1 MQSTDRLI
9 EYGLNLFRRS
19 REPFAVKVLGEQ
31 VYAITSP
38 EDAVLVYKCTT
49 AFSWD
54 VYLNKLLV
62 GFGLRDDA
70 LKVAWHKPEPGE
82 ACYIHEN
89 PLNPQHKSMIH
100 AIEDVYKQQLLPGD
114 KLEEIIQMAIARM
127 EDTLRWEQFLGP
139 FLAGHTKTHKR
150 ISVAQFCRIKVTY
163 ITTGAM
169 FGDAMFKLQPNLTE
183 LMMDLSDNAWALVFG
198 YPKVLLPKK
207 LKHAWKELCGT
218 IRQFWQAPERDRADA
233 SWAINSIIQLQEQF
247 EMDDESRDSLLAM
260 ISWAANAN
268 TVDSAFWLLNYL
280 LFDQDLLS
288 AIREETRPA
297 FVNGSVDVW
306 YLIKNCPL
314 LEATWFEMLRVVN
327 GALSVRKVTA
337 PIVVGG
343 KLLQPGNTVAIPFR
357 QLHFNEH
364 VWGDDRHE
372 FNPHRFLKDQKL
384 RSHPAYRPFGGG
396 ASFCPGRYLAMAEA
410 CGFVAMFLHRFDVVL
425 SDTGNGVRQRFPLQ
439 DDTKPSTGISG
450 VLDNMDVLM
459 DVRPLREEMV

>member
-1 MQSTDRLI
+1 MLIDVASLIYSNVATANPSPSITIALLCLLMYAWRLWNFTLSPLLDNKRPEQIPYWIPFLGHSINFMQSTDRLI

-260 ISWAANAN
+260 ISWAY
-268 TVDSAFWLLNYL
+268 V
-280 LFDQDLLS
+280 
-288 AIREETRPA
+288 
-297 FVNGSVDVW
+297 
-306 YLIKNCPL
+306 
-314 LEATWFEMLRVVN
+314 MLQN
-327 GALSVRKVTA
+327 
-337 PIVVGG
+337 
-343 KLLQPGNTVAIPFR
+343 
-357 QLHFNEH
+357 
-364 VWGDDRHE
+364 
-372 FNPHRFLKDQKL
+372 
-384 RSHPAYRPFGGG
+384 
-396 ASFCPGRYLAMAEA
+396 
-410 CGFVAMFLHRFDVVL
+410 
-425 SDTGNGVRQRFPLQ
+425 FP
-439 DDTKPSTGISG
+439 
-450 VLDNMDVLM
+450 
-459 DVRPLREEMV
+459 